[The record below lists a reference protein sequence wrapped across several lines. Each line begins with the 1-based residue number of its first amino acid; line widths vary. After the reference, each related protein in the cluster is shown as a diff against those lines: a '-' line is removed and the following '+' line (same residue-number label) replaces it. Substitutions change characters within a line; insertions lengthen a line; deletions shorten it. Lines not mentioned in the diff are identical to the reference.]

1 MIEDAFPDQNGE
13 NEIQCKK
20 LNVPLQ
26 ETVQDL
32 TSFLYHSDPC
42 ASENG
47 SLSANSKPSEWSCTG
62 VMKREVVYTWGTLLS
77 SFFQKKLNIK
87 LDDLT
92 WRRNFLDVLS
102 LHAVQKC
109 EGSFATSGVR
119 SVLNVLYHQDKDP
132 HAKPDPIYSSFGKL
146 RNGFYVSSNG
156 LVFSSEIEVC
166 SAQYDFMLIYH

>member
-13 NEIQCKK
+13 NEIQCKN

-32 TSFLYHSDPC
+32 TSFLYHSDPGC
-42 ASENG
+42 TSEKG
-47 SLSANSKPSEWSCTG
+47 SLSANSMASQWCGTG
-62 VMKREVVYTWGTLLS
+62 FMKREVVYTWGTLLG

-92 WRRNFLDVLS
+92 WRRKFFGVLS
-102 LHAVQKC
+102 LHAVQKL
-109 EGSFATSGVR
+109 EGSFATSRVG
-119 SVLNVLYHQDKDP
+119 SVLDVLYHQDKDS

-166 SAQYDFMLIYH
+166 SA